1 MIMINSDIN
10 NTRIEV
16 IILKKFILFF
26 TLVAMLAI
34 SSIVSAYENEPNG
47 FRNLTWGMTYDE
59 TAKIYPNNT
68 NVSEYSYQ
76 LADFQIPYLDIFS
89 FTIDNP
95 FVYDIPIENTLVAC
109 FYKNK
114 LYSITLKFTNINDFA
129 TFSKNQEHLNTQ
141 LRNLYGNPTYML
153 KHLIIPEEETIHTNY
168 SWFGKNTN
176 IFALAQYNLFI
187 DSTKCPDCLTLVF
200 TSVDINNEMLSDQL
214 QSYQDYQYYYNSYN
228 N

>member
-1 MIMINSDIN
+1 MIMIISDIN

-16 IILKKFILFF
+16 IILKKIILFF

-34 SSIVSAYENEPNG
+34 SGIVSAYENEPNG
-47 FRNLTWGMTYDE
+47 FRNLTWGMTYE
-59 TAKIYPNNT
+59 EAAKLYPNNT
-68 NVSEYSYQ
+68 TASEYSYQ

-95 FVYDIPIENTLVAC
+95 LVHDIPIDNNLIAC

-129 TFSKNQEHLNTQ
+129 TFSKNHEHLDTQ

-153 KHLIIPEEETIHTNY
+153 KHLIIPEEETIHTNH

-176 IFALAQYNLFI
+176 IIVLAQYNLFI
-187 DSTKCPDCLTLVF
+187 DSTKYPDCLTLVF
-200 TSVDINNEMLSDQL
+200 TSVDINNEMLLDQL
-214 QSYQDYQYYYNSYN
+214 QYYQSDYNSYN